1 MNKIIF
7 IFLNNNKMNKYYQ
20 LWSINRKLNNH
31 DISRY
36 ILTFI
41 FYKFITI
48 TIMRNKIK
56 NKEFR
61 DMKDGYGSIENWNV
75 QNVQDMSYMFC
86 NCEKFNQDISKWNVQ
101 NVQNMNYMF
110 CNCEKFNQDISKW
123 DVQNVLDMSCMFYGC
138 KKLKWKLK

>member
-1 MNKIIF
+1 
-7 IFLNNNKMNKYYQ
+7 MNKYYQ

-41 FYKFITI
+41 FYKFITRD
-48 TIMRNKIK
+48 IMKRKIK

-75 QNVQDMSYMFC
+75 QNVQDMSNMFESC
-86 NCEKFNQDISKWNVQ
+86 QNFNQDISKWNVQ
-101 NVQNMNYMF
+101 NVQNMSGMF
-110 CNCEKFNQDISKW
+110 VDCKHFNQDLSKW
-123 DVQNVLDMSCMFYGC
+123 NVQNVQNISKMFNHCYNFNQD
-138 KKLKWKLK
+138 LSLIHI

>member
-20 LWSINRKLNNH
+20 LWSINRKLNNP

-101 NVQNMNYMF
+101 NVQNMSYMF
-110 CNCEKFNQDISKW
+110 
-123 DVQNVLDMSCMFYGC
+123 FYC
-138 KKLKWKLK
+138 KKINQNTFNWNVFNITNIFGTILGCFRLLKK